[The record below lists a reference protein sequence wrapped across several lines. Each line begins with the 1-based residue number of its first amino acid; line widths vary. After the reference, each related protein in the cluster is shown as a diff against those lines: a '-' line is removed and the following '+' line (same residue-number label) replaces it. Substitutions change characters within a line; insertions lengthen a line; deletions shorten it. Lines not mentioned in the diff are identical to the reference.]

1 MGPPRTDQCRS
12 PHSVMLFLYVCGL
25 KIYIYVERKNLIFN
39 WWTQNSLG
47 ENSNC
52 FRWVCSLAKMRLFWQ
67 SFDRQERDKEK
78 AELFYKRNWKEF
90 WDSLWA
96 RESGEEKTERR
107 LCKQQGRWKM
117 WHAKIFSERGWLRD
131 FFKSAGRMKWNFTL
145 FTFLGFPNCYLKN

>member
-1 MGPPRTDQCRS
+1 MSMALWSYKIKSIVLRDSLYRDTETPTSEAPIHIDYGPPRTDQCRS

-25 KIYIYVERKNLIFN
+25 KIYIHVERKNPIFN

-67 SFDRQERDKEK
+67 SCDRQERDKEK

-90 WDSLWA
+90 WDSLRA
-96 RESGEEKTERR
+96 RESGEERQKGGYVSGKEDER
-107 LCKQQGRWKM
+107 CGMQK
-117 WHAKIFSERGWLRD
+117 FS
-131 FFKSAGRMKWNFTL
+131 
-145 FTFLGFPNCYLKN
+145 